1 VNEWQ
6 PGDCVALV
14 RTSDPHTG
22 LRPGD
27 EGTVIGYNPLAG
39 QLCVD
44 WDTGFRV
51 IMLPDVGDVRERL

>member
-1 VNEWQ
+1 MDDWQ
-6 PGDCVALV
+6 PGDHVALV
-14 RTSDPHTG
+14 RSSDPHTR

-44 WDTGFRV
+44 WDNGSRL
-51 IMLPDVGDVRERL
+51 IMLPDVGDVVERV